1 MASAVDEG
9 GRRASVGLPQ
19 SAPNPMA
26 TLRAAGSLQYQEDL
40 TRHLSEP
47 SLAHEKRQELREK
60 GLIRYVPEAAE
71 IPDVGGPLRRTKTG
85 HILKNQAY
93 FAGRRDQNKWDLP
106 AHSGIATWRIWH
118 GPRMRTDAAMMQ
130 KIDTLEAEQ
139 AMHEAQKVF
148 VNTVRL
154 QTLDRF
160 CNQKLEHEQFAAA
173 KSWAPHRKTKREVHD
188 THATFMA
195 DMDEKPAK
203 ELKKVFTAPVLKKDR
218 AAVRSITQ
226 RMQVE
231 ETWKAAWHQ
240 WEQERRHDLIADL
253 EDRRRHNTMLQYLS
267 GQPVREPSASSSTRS
282 LPNNCTSRMEE
293 LAKPRPAF
301 KAANVTANTDFRG
314 LVHVDHEHALEAM
327 YPGYGHDLAVE
338 FCHRATLSTQA
349 GFPPPAPVQT
359 PRKEDLKEG
368 RQAQAALAS
377 ADLSLE
383 KVSVPVSPQRLDM
396 TATRRGDEELALH
409 AKAQF
414 LPTRAPPAPDQ
425 RKTLMKEDWSPKAT
439 MNDPMRITGG
449 FSRTDISAPSKSLG
463 RKELSRSLTTSTTHL
478 NRLKPSGEQTVP
490 PTRDVV
496 YPVITPSSPKVQV
509 AKTTASTSFGIDG
522 KSTTS
527 TFGGSSVM
535 STQKA
540 AGRRNRMNRVTTHAS
555 TTSTLRA
562 GLATDDSDDEAQEE
576 EDIGAKPMPRVCNFF
591 GPPQATGE
599 RSRPTTGAP
608 NQEAKSDEREPE
620 AQQAGSDDESPQVEA
635 EQQ

>member
-9 GRRASVGLPQ
+9 GRRVSVALPQ

-26 TLRAAGSLQYQEDL
+26 TLKAAGSLQYQEDL

-106 AHSGIATWRIWH
+106 AHSGLATWRTWH
-118 GPRMRTDAAMMQ
+118 GPRLRTDAAMMQ
-130 KIDTLEAEQ
+130 KLDTLEAEQ
-139 AMHEAQKVF
+139 ATYEAQKVF

-160 CNQKLEHEQFAAA
+160 YNQKLEHEQFAAA

-203 ELKKVFTAPVLKKDR
+203 ELKKVFTGPVLKKDR
-218 AAVRSITQ
+218 AAVRRITQ
-226 RMQVE
+226 RMQME
-231 ETWKAAWHQ
+231 ETWKTAWHQ
-240 WEQERRHDLIADL
+240 WEQERRHDLMADL

-282 LPNNCTSRMEE
+282 LPNNCTNRVEE
-293 LAKPRPAF
+293 LAKPRPPF

-349 GFPPPAPVQT
+349 GFPPPAPLLT
-359 PRKEDLKEG
+359 PRKQDLKEG
-368 RQAQAALAS
+368 RQAQAVLAS
-377 ADLSLE
+377 LDGSLE
-383 KVSVPVSPQRLDM
+383 KASVPVSPQRLDM

-449 FSRTDISAPSKSLG
+449 FSRTDISSASKSLG

-478 NRLKPSGEQTVP
+478 TRLKPSGEQTVP

-496 YPVITPSSPKVQV
+496 YPVITPSSPKVTR
-509 AKTTASTSFGIDG
+509 TTASTSFGIDG

-527 TFGGSSVM
+527 TFGGSSMV
-535 STQKA
+535 SQRA
-540 AGRRNRMNRVTTHAS
+540 SSRRNRINRVATQAS
-555 TTSTLRA
+555 TTSSLRA
-562 GLATDDSDDEAQEE
+562 GFATDDSDDEALVEE
-576 EDIGAKPMPRVCNFF
+576 IGAPPMPRVCNFF

-599 RSRPTTGAP
+599 RSRPTTTGTAK
-608 NQEAKSDEREPE
+608 QEALCEEVEPE
-620 AQQAGSDDESPQVEA
+620 DDQAGQEEVDPTLVEA
-635 EQQ
+635 A